1 MAIRSIALMSLGF
14 LATAQEP
21 APRPAPPPSVKGFAY
36 RAGALTLGRTYRY
49 RKSNLDGS
57 HASEIQLRVAS
68 ETRLEALKFE
78 PGVPE
83 ATLVVAEMD
92 WEVFSVRGFR
102 TFRLAPGKPP
112 ELVAELATSAD
123 RKSLTARVGALT
135 LDCALPGFP
144 WHSYDFD
151 LASLNVALRYLA
163 EPEGEVELEIVDPVQ
178 DADPPRLVAK
188 GKVTLAYES
197 HERRG
202 ERDCRRYILDGPGLE
217 ERGGTVWVA
226 TGDDPHLVAFELALP
241 DEPGM
246 NSGRLE
252 WLETV
257 ELSDADWQARLDEPE
272 RR

>member
-21 APRPAPPPSVKGFAY
+21 APRSAPPPSVTGFAH
-36 RAGALTLGRTYRY
+36 RPGALPVGRTYRY
-49 RKSNLDGS
+49 RKSNLDGTN
-57 HASEIQLRVAS
+57 ASEILLRIAS
-68 ETRLEALKFE
+68 ETRLESLKFHA
-78 PGVPE
+78 GIPE

-123 RKSLTARVGALT
+123 RKRLTARVAGLT

-151 LASLNVALRYLA
+151 FASLNVALRYLA
-163 EPEGEVELEIVDPVQ
+163 KPEGEVELEIVDPVQ
-178 DADPPRLVAK
+178 DADPPRLAAK
-188 GKVTLAYES
+188 GKVMLAYES

-202 ERDCRRYILDGPGLE
+202 ERDCRRYVLDGPGLE

-252 WLETV
+252 WLETE